1 MFDKNTIRDA
11 VGRRFFS
18 VTFVKK
24 DNSLRKMVCIL
35 PSADH
40 FFSGGELRGNSERL
54 LSVVDVNLL
63 RAGEDP
69 KKAWRSINLDTIV
82 EFNFMG
88 RNWVN

>member
-1 MFDKNTIRDA
+1 MFDKQIIKEA

-24 DNSLRKMVCIL
+24 DNSLRKMVCVL
-35 PSADH
+35 PSTER
-40 FFSGGELRGNSERL
+40 FFSGGELKGNRERL
-54 LSVVDVNLL
+54 LSVIDINLL
-63 RAGEDP
+63 REGEDP

>member
-1 MFDKNTIRDA
+1 MFDKQIIREA

-18 VTFVKK
+18 VTFIKK
-24 DNSLRKMVCIL
+24 DNSLRKMVCVL
-35 PSADH
+35 PSADR
-40 FFSGGELRGNSERL
+40 FFSGGELRGNRERL
-54 LSVVDVNLL
+54 LSVVDINLL
-63 RAGEDP
+63 REGEDP